1 MVLVSWI
8 ANFNLAFPTAAR
20 WDLPSGAFASLVTSK
35 EGFLAQGPEE
45 KHALSGRVTGFFV
58 SMSVTLPDNC
68 LSLGRGVP
76 RIEIIDN
83 PAFNNSKN
91 LVIGRDMKGLRSLA
105 L

>member
-1 MVLVSWI
+1 MCIRDS
-8 ANFNLAFPTAAR
+8 
-20 WDLPSGAFASLVTSK
+20 PSGASASLVNSK

-45 KHALSGRVTGFFV
+45 KCELSGRVTGLLI
-58 SMSVTLPDNC
+58 SMSVTLPDIR

-76 RIEIIDN
+76 HIEIIDN

-91 LVIGRDMKGLRSLA
+91 LVIGRDMKGFRSLA